1 MTYEAIRQPV
11 AEPAPGARKHLH
23 ILRAKPH
30 FFMQFAIQRLFRALP
45 LMNAALGKLPCVLPA
60 HTPRPE
66 QLALI
71 VGQDDSYIRT
81 KAIGIYHGGDLSIW
95 RSEERRVGKECRSRS
110 KGAHARVEVHTSW

>member
-81 KAIGIYHGGDLSIW
+81 KAIGIYHGGDLSI
-95 RSEERRVGKECRSRS
+95 RSEE
-110 KGAHARVEVHTSW
+110 HTSELQSRGHLVCRL